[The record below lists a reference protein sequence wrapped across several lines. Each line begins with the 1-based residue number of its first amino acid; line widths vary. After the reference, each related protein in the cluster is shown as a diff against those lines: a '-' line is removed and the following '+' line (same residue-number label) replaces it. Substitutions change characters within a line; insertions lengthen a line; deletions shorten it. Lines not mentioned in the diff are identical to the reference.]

1 MLILSEFCHIWL
13 EKHYKRNEVNPKVSR
28 RNFGFTSHVQLLLFD
43 IYSFILL
50 HKAKA
55 ASTVSSMSA

>member
-1 MLILSEFCHIWL
+1 MLILSAFCHIWL
-13 EKHYKRNEVNPKVSR
+13 EKHYKRNEV
-28 RNFGFTSHVQLLLFD
+28 NFGFTSHVQLLLFD